1 MVTEERLPT
10 RAELTA
16 QAEQLDMTYAE
27 SLLWWRERHIE
38 QAIAW
43 GMPEELTWVREPED
57 PIWPEE
63 KEGVVKLYNG
73 RPSERPKRPKYE
85 PPEDEQVRVLPGDWL
100 DDLDRL
106 YPEDV
111 ELFRKLDERFP
122 DGYEWVSV
130 VDPKSEVGK
139 RFFDQLKREFPE
151 AWDFFLTDVEI
162 K

>member
-1 MVTEERLPT
+1 MVTDERLPT
-10 RAELTA
+10 QAELVV
-16 QAEQLDMTYAE
+16 QAAALDMTYAE

-43 GMPEELTWVREPED
+43 GMPEELTWVREPAD

-85 PPEDEQVRVLPGDWL
+85 PPEDEGETRYSLT
-100 DDLDRL
+100 DLDEL

-111 ELFRKLDERFP
+111 ELFRNLDERFP
-122 DGYEWVSV
+122 DGYQWVSI
-130 VDPKSEVGK
+130 VDPESVVGQ
-139 RFFDQLKREFPE
+139 RFFDQLKEELPE
-151 AWDFFLTDVEI
+151 AWDFFLGDDE
-162 K
+162 